1 MGRLVDIGDTALY
14 IEERGNSDAF
24 PLLVFHGGPGLDHHM
39 FGSYLDKL
47 TEDGRYR
54 LVLVD
59 ERSQGQSNRTDPSTW
74 TIQRM
79 ADDVGALAAALG
91 IHDNYAT
98 LGHSYGAF
106 VVLQHAVD
114 HPGEPKGTIVSAGVA
129 SSRWLDNVDTE
140 LDRFEPAALRQQV
153 TDSWAGEATVQ
164 TEDGAAKLLGDQM
177 PFHFRDPTGPL
188 IDEYVR
194 NAPGTRFS
202 PDVLRHFATQ
212 DYGGLDVADRLEDVT
227 HPVLVLSGRYDR
239 TCAVGAGEEMAKLL
253 PDAELVV
260 FEESA
265 HMLFVEENA
274 RYLDAVRRFLDRIA
288 A

>member
-1 MGRLVDIGDTALY
+1 MGRLVDIGDTALW
-14 IEERGNSDAF
+14 IEERGQHDAF

-39 FGSYLDKL
+39 FGSYLDAL
-47 TEDGRYR
+47 TDDGRYR

-59 ERSQGQSNRTDPSTW
+59 ERSQGQSTKTDPSTW
-74 TIQRM
+74 TIKQM
-79 ADDVGALAAALG
+79 AADVSALATALD
-91 IHDNYAT
+91 IRDHYAT

-114 HPGEPKGTIVSAGVA
+114 HPGEPRGTVVSAGVA
-129 SSRWLDNVDTE
+129 STRWLDNVETE
-140 LDRFEPAALRQQV
+140 LERFEPESLREQV
-153 TDSWAGEATVQ
+153 KDSWAGEATVQ
-164 TEDGAAKLLGDQM
+164 TEDEAARILGDQM
-177 PFHFRDPTGPL
+177 PFHFRDPTGPIL
-188 IDEYVR
+188 DDYLR

-212 DYGGLDVADRLEDVT
+212 DYGGLDVTERLEDVT

-239 TCAVGAGEEMAKLL
+239 TCPVGAGEEMAKLL

-265 HMLFVEENA
+265 HMLFVEENE
-274 RYLDAVRRFLDRIA
+274 RYVTAVRRFLDRIS
-288 A
+288 

>member
-14 IEERGNSDAF
+14 IDERGNSDAF

-39 FGSYLDKL
+39 FGSYLDPL
-47 TEDGRYR
+47 TDDGRYR

-59 ERSQGQSNRTDPSTW
+59 ERSQGESTRTDPSTW
-74 TIQRM
+74 TIQHM
-79 ADDVGALAAALG
+79 ADDVTALAGALNITG
-91 IHDNYAT
+91 NYAT

-114 HPGEPKGTIVSAGVA
+114 HPGEAKGTIVSAGVA
-129 SSRWLDNVDTE
+129 SARWLENVEIE
-140 LDRFEPAALRQQV
+140 LERFEPAELRQQV
-153 TDSWAGEATVQ
+153 KDSWAGEATVQ
-164 TEDGAAKLLGDQM
+164 TEDEAAQLLGDQM
-177 PFHFRDPTGPL
+177 PFHFRDPTGPV
-188 IDEYVR
+188 IDDYVR

-212 DYGGLDVADRLEDVT
+212 EYGGLDVADRLEGVT

-239 TCAVGAGEEMAKLL
+239 TCTVGAGEEMAKLL
-253 PDAELVV
+253 PDAELVI

-274 RYLDAVRRFLDRIA
+274 RYLDAVRRFLDRVA
-288 A
+288 S

>member
-1 MGRLVDIGDTALY
+1 MGRLVDIGDTALH
-14 IEERGNSDAF
+14 IEERGDADAF

-39 FGSYLDKL
+39 FGTYLDPL
-47 TEDGRYR
+47 TDAGRYR

-59 ERSQGQSNRTDPSTW
+59 ERSQGQSTRTDPSTW
-74 TIQRM
+74 TIQHM
-79 ADDVGALAAALG
+79 AADVTALAGALD
-91 IHDNYAT
+91 ITDRYAT

-114 HPGEPKGTIVSAGVA
+114 HSGEPKGTIVSAGVA
-129 SSRWLDNVDTE
+129 SSRWLEHVETE
-140 LDRFEPAALRQQV
+140 LERFEPENLRQQV

-164 TEDGAAKLLGDQM
+164 TEDEAARILGDQM

-188 IDEYVR
+188 IDDYVR

-212 DYGGLDVADRLEDVT
+212 EYGGIDVTDRLGDVT

-239 TCAVGAGEEMAKLL
+239 TCPVGAGEEMAKLL

-260 FEESA
+260 FEDSA

-274 RYLDAVRRFLDRIA
+274 RYITAVRQFLDRIS
-288 A
+288 